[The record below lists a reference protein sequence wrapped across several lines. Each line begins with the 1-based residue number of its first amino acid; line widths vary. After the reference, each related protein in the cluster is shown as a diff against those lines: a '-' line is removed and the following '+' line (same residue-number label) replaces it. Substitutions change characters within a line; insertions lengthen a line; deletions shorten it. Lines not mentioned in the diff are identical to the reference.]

1 MRISDDRYSRDRE
14 RYDLA
19 LRFIA
24 LEARTQTIRLW
35 TGLSDDRIR
44 KLYHSYASSGR
55 RVITRHRGRSPGV
68 TSFFVRSARMRQ
80 ETALLVTMC
89 YLYEVL
95 PTAPLVDPSR
105 ELPSLRRGLAL
116 CQAFETYRRL
126 IPSAR
131 ISFEHAVFL
140 VLALA
145 LGEELQAIRCADCS
159 ALTILDRGSP
169 SVRRCLACE
178 AIPLPA

>member
-24 LEARTQTIRLW
+24 LEARTQTIRTW

-44 KLYHSYASSGR
+44 KLYRSYGTSGR
-55 RVITRHRGRSPGV
+55 KAVTRHRGKSPRV
-68 TSFFVRSARMRQ
+68 TAFFVRSARMRQ
-80 ETALLVTMC
+80 EAALLVTMY
-89 YLYEVL
+89 YLYEVMPAARL
-95 PTAPLVDPSR
+95 ADPPC
-105 ELPSLRRGLAL
+105 ELPGLRRGLAL
-116 CQAFETYRRL
+116 CQAFEAYRRL

-140 VLALA
+140 VMALA
-145 LGEELQAIRCADCS
+145 IGDELLTIRCEDCS
-159 ALTILDRGSP
+159 AVTLLDRGSP
-169 SVRRCLACE
+169 SERRCLACE
-178 AIPLPA
+178 LIPLPA

>member
-19 LRFIA
+19 LRFID
-24 LEARTQTIRLW
+24 LEARTQTIRTW

-44 KLYHSYASSGR
+44 KLYRSYSGSGR
-55 RVITRHRGRSPGV
+55 KIVTRHRGRSPRV

-89 YLYEVL
+89 YLYEVMPHGRLADPPRDL
-95 PTAPLVDPSR
+95 PG
-105 ELPSLRRGLAL
+105 LRRGLAL

-145 LGEELQAIRCADCS
+145 VGEEIQSIRCEECS
-159 ALTILDRGSP
+159 ALTILDRCSP
-169 SVRRCLACE
+169 AVPRCLACD
-178 AIPLPA
+178 ALPLHA